1 MSSYLPLSAPD
12 PLAPDVCPLTHQL
25 WRPGEGTLV
34 IALRKMHLQRASGS
48 QHKFMVL
55 RCFLHWCGWYIS
67 INFVLKATFHES
79 LPPSLL
85 RPSYICFPSF
95 SSMGRGWG
103 FNAHWE
109 AWWFCSRNSKTQESN
124 KCQPRMSRTLCL
136 ILFDSRHLSIQCQNL
151 FWTAPD
157 LPSAKMRP
165 APKTRNTGE
174 AESKLGHHFIQEKPS
189 SQKSRL
195 NRRDPWTLRL
205 KSSWAQGHRPS
216 VATQWISMRRAIWS
230 DWTQFFMLE
239 IACQLWVVVS
249 FKNRS

>member
-1 MSSYLPLSAPD
+1 MNLSHLRYSVPHISAF
-12 PLAPDVCPLTHQL
+12 
-25 WRPGEGTLV
+25 RP
-34 IALRKMHLQRASGS
+34 
-48 QHKFMVL
+48 
-55 RCFLHWCGWYIS
+55 
-67 INFVLKATFHES
+67 S
-79 LPPSLL
+79 LPWAEVGGSMPIEKPDDFVPATL
-85 RPSYICFPSF
+85 RRRSP
-95 SSMGRGWG
+95 
-103 FNAHWE
+103 
-109 AWWFCSRNSKTQESN
+109 TN

-205 KSSWAQGHRPS
+205 KSS
-216 VATQWISMRRAIWS
+216 
-230 DWTQFFMLE
+230 
-239 IACQLWVVVS
+239 
-249 FKNRS
+249 